1 MRASSVLF
9 VGYLSF
15 VFFISAFFML
25 DLSPFLKVPSDSALT
40 HFLRLVSDADSTISA
55 SAAWLNKWGW
65 VWCAATDSSK
75 SLSTSSIWS
84 FSEATLLGS
93 CSNDDVLGFIVV
105 LDLGVASLVSSVG
118 SLGSRV
124 SPWISSSVSGKS
136 ADVGLIASAG
146 SDGSSAGLG
155 VASVVTSVSSSGLS
169 VSSAVSNEAGWLA
182 SGSAGASWLA
192 SVCRSLSE
200 GFMRSVHDVSSL
212 THTLIRDTEVSS
224 GSIVSIVL
232 FFMATSAACAHPSLA
247 QWLLGMM
254 HTLAERPWRT
264 SLVGMLESLYLR
276 IRFKLLMLEGSEKLT
291 RFSVGGE
298 FISWN
303 EISYWSLSRSE

>member
-182 SGSAGASWLA
+182 SG
-192 SVCRSLSE
+192 
-200 GFMRSVHDVSSL
+200 
-212 THTLIRDTEVSS
+212 
-224 GSIVSIVL
+224 
-232 FFMATSAACAHPSLA
+232 AAVYIY
-247 QWLLGMM
+247 
-254 HTLAERPWRT
+254 T
-264 SLVGMLESLYLR
+264 
-276 IRFKLLMLEGSEKLT
+276 
-291 RFSVGGE
+291 
-298 FISWN
+298 
-303 EISYWSLSRSE
+303 